1 MLDRLYWKCRWN
13 VLNRVPFLLNVL
25 RLVPG
30 LRHTVVSRKTDLLI
44 EGYPRSGNTFA
55 RNAFLLAC
63 DGRFFVTSHLH
74 LISSVRKAIRLRKPI
89 LILIRR
95 PVEAVCSFLVY
106 KGEHFPVKQA
116 LAEYID
122 FYRYVLEHR
131 ESMVVAS
138 FDEVTSSFGQ
148 VVEQVN
154 RRFKTAFPLFEHT
167 AENEQ
172 QCIQMT
178 HDQISPWPADRGT
191 WSETRKRSAPSSG
204 RDALKQQARD
214 ALMNMNNQE
223 MLLQAEELYAM
234 LTQVAE

>member
-1 MLDRLYWKCRWN
+1 MLDRVYWKCRWSI
-13 VLNRVPFLLNVL
+13 LNRIPFVLSFL

-63 DGRFFVTSHLH
+63 DGRFSVTSHLH
-74 LISSVRKAIRLRKPI
+74 LISSVRKAMRLNKPI

-95 PVEAVCSFLVY
+95 PVDAVCSFLVY
-106 KGEHFPVKQA
+106 KGEHFPVEQA
-116 LAEYID
+116 LSEYID

-131 ESMVVAS
+131 DSMVVAS
-138 FDEVTSSFGQ
+138 FDEVTASFGQ
-148 VVEQVN
+148 VVERVN
-154 RRFKTAFPLFEHT
+154 LRFKTAFPLFEHT
-167 AENEQ
+167 PENVQ

-178 HDQISPWPADRGT
+178 HDQVSPWPADRGK

-214 ALMNMNNQE
+214 ELMHMKNQE
-223 MLLQAEELYAM
+223 MLQQAEGLYAM
-234 LTQVAE
+234 LTEAAG